1 MTLLP
6 LIDAKAAPKTP
17 RSRQATD
24 SIHIPAS
31 GQEHKSN
38 NSTFIVQCQID
49 MLVSS
54 PLSRGPLEAAL
65 IFPVPLAFLPCSF
78 PDKREF
84 FSLLFSLFFRGRP
97 TLGFYQNPLQGN
109 GFISANPGAKGAV
122 FRFFPC
128 QQGNAAPPWA
138 ARASRSGVGA
148 AMRNSCS

>member
-17 RSRQATD
+17 RSRQATH

-54 PLSRGPLEAAL
+54 PLSRGPLEAAW

-84 FSLLFSLFFRGRP
+84 SPCCFLCSFAGARR
-97 TLGFYQNPLQGN
+97 Y
-109 GFISANPGAKGAV
+109 GFIIT
-122 FRFFPC
+122 PC
-128 QQGNAAPPWA
+128 KTTALSQ
-138 ARASRSGVGA
+138 
-148 AMRNSCS
+148 